1 MLKST
6 YTEARSPKPL
16 HTRGSPRRHD
26 STQAGLCAHASAT
39 PGTAV
44 ERGCAAEGHSATT
57 SQGHSSNRWL
67 SWKNPS
73 GKSHSQLCAGGTTG
87 ELRDSDG
94 QERKR
99 ATRLHGQRAASPAGG
114 APSGPFGPPTHTA
127 PPSGNTWRHFWLSYR
142 EVGAQDGPTQSSWL
156 SVRLNPAPPLRLN
169 FPKERSFLVLR
180 ELSVHHN

>member
-1 MLKST
+1 MAPQQRPCFLPRAARPGIPLVLKST

-114 APSGPFGPPTHTA
+114 APSEHSVPPHTPPPHLATPGDISGCHTGRWVLRTGPPRA
-127 PPSGNTWRHFWLSYR
+127 PG
-142 EVGAQDGPTQSSWL
+142 
-156 SVRLNPAPPLRLN
+156 
-169 FPKERSFLVLR
+169 
-180 ELSVHHN
+180 